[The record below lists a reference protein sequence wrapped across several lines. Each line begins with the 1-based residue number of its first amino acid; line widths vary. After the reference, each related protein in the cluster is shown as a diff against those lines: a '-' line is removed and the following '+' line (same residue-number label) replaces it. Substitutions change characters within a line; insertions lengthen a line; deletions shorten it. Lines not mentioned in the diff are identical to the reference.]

1 MRIENQKISA
11 NKLEALTKKYKI
23 SNPKSENSF

>member
-11 NKLEALTKKYKI
+11 VKIKDTNNKNKI